1 MGGDHDNGVFKKP
14 KVLNKSN
21 NNIDK
26 DKDNKNVYVN
36 QINNDDQSNFN
47 SSNSDNSEG
56 NKDNSIDFVPS
67 LKRKHVIGLI
77 SPSKPKKNKITIHSD
92 EDEDDNDD
100 HDVKLSPS
108 SQQNQQLISFS
119 TQTKENTTT
128 SFDFEQNKDKVV
140 DDNTHDVNHDNNG
153 NNVNNINNN
162 VLFNYDILTVDERTE
177 IELRKQR
184 WQMCTIDEWKNDGYE
199 IIEEL
204 TSLIERVKD
213 EMR

>member
-1 MGGDHDNGVFKKP
+1 M
-14 KVLNKSN
+14 
-21 NNIDK
+21 
-26 DKDNKNVYVN
+26 
-36 QINNDDQSNFN
+36 
-47 SSNSDNSEG
+47 
-56 NKDNSIDFVPS
+56 
-67 LKRKHVIGLI
+67 
-77 SPSKPKKNKITIHSD
+77 
-92 EDEDDNDD
+92 
-100 HDVKLSPS
+100 SPS

-119 TQTKENTTT
+119 AKTKENTTT